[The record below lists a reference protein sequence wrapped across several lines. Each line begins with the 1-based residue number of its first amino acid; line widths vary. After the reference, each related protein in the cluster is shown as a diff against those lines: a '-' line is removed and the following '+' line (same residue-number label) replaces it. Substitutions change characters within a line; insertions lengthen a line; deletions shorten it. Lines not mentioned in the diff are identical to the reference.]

1 MEIYSK
7 DRIASIARWV
17 PVAEGLPDPEEDGD
31 VLVTV
36 NGHYGNVTF
45 ENSIELGDY
54 YGNGEWKIRKF
65 ENWQNPEVLAWMPL
79 PTEYDGETEKT
90 PAEADAYP
98 KSQLDSITI
107 TVRMQSA
114 ERK

>member
-7 DRIASIARWV
+7 DRIASIARWI

-54 YGNGEWKIRKF
+54 YCDGEWKIRKF

-79 PTEYDGETEKT
+79 PTEYDETEKT

-107 TVRMQSA
+107 TV
-114 ERK
+114 EVN